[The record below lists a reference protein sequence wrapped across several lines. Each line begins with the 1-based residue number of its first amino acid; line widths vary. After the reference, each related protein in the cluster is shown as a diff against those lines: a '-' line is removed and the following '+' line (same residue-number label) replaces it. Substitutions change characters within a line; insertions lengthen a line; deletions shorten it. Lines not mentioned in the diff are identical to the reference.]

1 MKILPSTKLNVE
13 TSSDALKCIQPT
25 QSELRRANIL
35 HDSFG
40 KRAIQKGAKRKLNNI
55 GNMVGHC
62 AVVNDETNMVRM
74 RENLIFA
81 ESMAEIVRREKGD
94 KAQKDRDSIQKQ
106 EERAPD
112 AGRKLE
118 KWEQK
123 VASLTVPEIETILYN
138 K

>member
-1 MKILPSTKLNVE
+1 
-13 TSSDALKCIQPT
+13 
-25 QSELRRANIL
+25 
-35 HDSFG
+35 
-40 KRAIQKGAKRKLNNI
+40 
-55 GNMVGHC
+55 
-62 AVVNDETNMVRM
+62 
-74 RENLIFA
+74 
-81 ESMAEIVRREKGD
+81 MAEIVRREKAD
-94 KAQKDRDSIQKQ
+94 KTQKDRDSIQKQ